1 MAAAGCLS
9 FALIWTVISYLYI
22 GATAQLTRNKKVEP
36 ITAETVV
43 LGPLRLWQLIAIVVT
58 GVSSIVITACCFSK
72 CRIPRTKKEIEARNA
87 KRENPM
93 GYMNQVAMPQ
103 QQQQPGAP
111 RPAPP
116 QQQGGVVLQ
125 PSALEA
131 AAFEELEM
139 ASGGRVP

>member
-1 MAAAGCLS
+1 MAAPACVC
-9 FALIWTVISYLYI
+9 FALLWTIILNLYLE
-22 GATAQLTRNKKVEP
+22 ATAQLTRNKKVEP

-103 QQQQPGAP
+103 QGAP